1 MLTYLL
7 AKTKNAGGVLM
18 DSIKQIWEEVE
29 EKLSKI
35 KESFAKNPFEM
46 AEFERGVHAQFNR
59 LERDFIKRTLEEKDN
74 QIRGSLKRLDNWV
87 IVRQDTKKL
96 LALSGPIVFKKTLFK
111 NKTDGH
117 SEYLIDKILGI
128 ESHERITEA
137 SKAQIL
143 EEAVQTSYRRG
154 GDAACVSE
162 DKVSKETVKDILHT
176 LRFPEE
182 KKADLK
188 KTVDYLYID
197 ADEDHIS
204 LQFKKNKGDL
214 EIGENHWKNNCVLGK
229 IVYVYEGIEPDSP
242 KSKRCHLKNPHYFC
256 GVYDGDDNAK
266 LWDAVYNYI
275 DDNYDVNKITNIYL
289 NADGGGWISAG
300 KKRIDG
306 ITTVLDGFHM
316 QKYLLKITGHLL
328 DSADDA
334 RTKLI
339 DIIYSGKKAKFRSEI
354 KNIAS
359 YSESES
365 RQKKI
370 MEAGDYILNNWE
382 AARIRVIGK
391 DAVKGCSAEG
401 HVSHILSYRMSS
413 RPHGWSRIGA
423 DKMCRLRAYYKN
435 GGDMLELVRYQ
446 KEEPVAAGAEYSQI
460 LSSSEIL
467 SSERNKHGLV
477 GKYYDQMNQSL
488 SLQTKEK
495 LYFNSQIWT
504 L

>member
-1 MLTYLL
+1 
-7 AKTKNAGGVLM
+7 M
-18 DSIKQIWEEVE
+18 DSINQVWEEVE
-29 EKLSKI
+29 EKLI
-35 KESFAKNPFEM
+35 EIREDFAKNPTKM
-46 AEFERGVHAQFNR
+46 AEFERGVHSEFNK
-59 LERDFIKRTLEEKDN
+59 LERDFIKQTLEERDN
-74 QIRGSLKRLDNWV
+74 QIRGSLKRLEKWV
-87 IVRQDTKKL
+87 VVRRDKKEL
-96 LALSGPIVFKKTLFK
+96 VTLAGTVVFEKTLFK
-111 NKTDGH
+111 NKNDGH
-117 SEYLIDKILGI
+117 SEYLLDKILGI
-128 ESHERITEA
+128 ESHERITDA

-162 DKVSKETVKDILHT
+162 DKVSKETVKDILHP

-182 KKADLK
+182 KKAENK
-188 KTVDYLYID
+188 KVVDYLYID

-204 LQFKKNKGDL
+204 LQFKEKKGDL

-229 IVYVYEGIEPDSP
+229 IVYVYEGIEQDGP
-242 KSKRCHLKNPHYFC
+242 KNKRHHLVNTHYFC
-256 GVYDGDDNAK
+256 GVYDGNDNAK
-266 LWDAVYNYI
+266 LWDTVYNYI
-275 DDNYDVNKITNIYL
+275 DDNYDISKITKIYL

-300 KKRIDG
+300 KNRIDG
-306 ITTVLDGFHM
+306 ITTVLDEFHM

-334 RTKLI
+334 RSKLI
-339 DIIYSGKKAKFRSEI
+339 SMIYDGKKAAFKSEI

-365 RQKKI
+365 KQKKI
-370 MEAGDYILNNWE
+370 QEAGDYILNNWE

-401 HVSHILSYRMSS
+401 HVSHILSDRMSS
-413 RPHGWSRIGA
+413 RPRGWSRTGA

-435 GGDMLELVRYQ
+435 GRDMLELVRYQ
-446 KEEPVAAGAEYSQI
+446 KEEPVAVGAEYTQI
-460 LSSSEIL
+460 LSSSDMF

-477 GKYYDQMNQSL
+477 GKYYDHMNHSL

-495 LYFNSQIWT
+495 LYFKNHIWT